1 MRRGRTLLWWA
12 IVALVLTFVFAPV
25 VLVVLFSFNAAPS
38 SSFPIK
44 GLTFHWYG
52 EVFDN
57 PLYVEALQ
65 NSAVAAIAT
74 AIISTLVG
82 AAASVALS
90 RHRSRTLDVLSAGL
104 MMPLMLPG
112 LFIGVALL
120 SFASRIHLQLSL
132 VTVVIGHVIVT
143 VPLVVLIVNAR
154 LMQLDWSVVEA
165 ARDLGA
171 SGATAFRRV
180 ILPQVLPALIGA
192 GLLAL
197 AWSAD
202 ELIITL
208 FTNGGDTT
216 VPVLIMG
223 LTRRGLDPS
232 INAVASLIL
241 CSTVV
246 SSLIAARFISP
257 RDVVA

>member
-1 MRRGRTLLWWA
+1 MTRRRTIGPWIFVSVLLLF
-12 IVALVLTFVFAPV
+12 IFAPV
-25 VLVVLFSFNAAPS
+25 VLVVLFSFNSAPS
-38 SSFPIK
+38 SSLPIE
-44 GLTFHWYG
+44 GLTFKWY
-52 EVFDN
+52 EKVFDD

-65 NSAVAAIAT
+65 NSLIAAVWT
-74 AIISTLVG
+74 AVISTVIG
-82 AAASVALS
+82 TAAAVALS
-90 RHRSRTLDVLSAGL
+90 RHRSRMLDTVSAAI
-104 MMPLMLPG
+104 MTPLMLPG

-120 SFASRIHLQLSL
+120 SFASRIHLELSL
-132 VTVVIGHVIVT
+132 VTVIIGHVIVT
-143 VPLVVLIVNAR
+143 VPLVVVIVNAR

-171 SGATAFRRV
+171 TGPTAFRRV

-192 GLLAL
+192 ALLAL

-223 LTRRGLDPS
+223 LTRQGLDPS

-241 CSTVV
+241 ASTVI
-246 SSLIAARFISP
+246 SSVIAARFISP
-257 RDVVA
+257 RDVIS

>member
-1 MRRGRTLLWWA
+1 MRRGAALLSWA
-12 IVALVLTFVFAPV
+12 IVALVLAFVFAPV
-25 VLVVLFSFNAAPS
+25 LLVVLFSFNSAPS
-38 SSFPIK
+38 STLPIE
-44 GLTFHWYG
+44 GLTLDWYRK
-52 EVFDN
+52 VFEN

-65 NSAVAAIAT
+65 NSAVAAVLTALVSTVVGAT
-74 AIISTLVG
+74 A
-82 AAASVALS
+82 AVALA
-90 RHRSRTLDVLSAGL
+90 RHRSRALDALSAVL

-120 SFASRIHLQLSL
+120 SFTSRIHLDLSL
-132 VTVVIGHVIVT
+132 LTVVIGHVIVT

-154 LMQLDWSVVEA
+154 MMQLDWSVVEA

-171 SGATAFRRV
+171 SSWTAFRRV
-180 ILPQVLPALIGA
+180 ILPQVAPALVGA
-192 GLLAL
+192 ALLAL

-216 VPVLIMG
+216 VPVLILG

-241 CSTVV
+241 LSTVV
-246 SSLIAARFISP
+246 SSIVAARFISP